1 VLASASAGIAPPI
14 DVVQTDFRALDALLA
29 EAKLARSLGFGGKGC
44 IHPSQVPVVEAAFAP
59 APAELEW
66 ARGVV
71 LAFEQAQRAGVGA
84 VSIGGEMIDLPV
96 YERALEVIEDARSQ
110 WAARGRRGA
119 GNATGSDSVAAGSA
133 LRAGRRGPPDLR
145 GSSGHRELSP
155 PAPRTRRS
163 PRRASGL
170 PRSTR

>member
-1 VLASASAGIAPPI
+1 VVGQRRHLHVEEDREHRQRLVPRADGLELLFARSRLVLASASAGIAPPI

-96 YERALEVIEDARSQ
+96 YERALEVIEDARS
-110 WAARGRRGA
+110 
-119 GNATGSDSVAAGSA
+119 
-133 LRAGRRGPPDLR
+133 
-145 GSSGHRELSP
+145 
-155 PAPRTRRS
+155 
-163 PRRASGL
+163 
-170 PRSTR
+170 